1 VGKTKKGETATM
13 KSLHERKEKFQSHP
27 EIRLTLTK
35 LMESAKEGL
44 LALAVETGLQVFQ
57 AMLQEEVTQLVGP
70 KGKHNLNRKAVRH
83 GVEQGSVVLGGRKV
97 RVEKPRV
104 RSVEGEE
111 LHLEAYQ
118 AFQDPSLLTEAAL
131 ERMIHGLSTRHYE
144 CGLEPVGSGNK
155 AGSTSKSTISRR
167 FVEETKKKLAELLK
181 RRFDEERFL
190 AMMID
195 GVVIA
200 DHTVVVALGI
210 DQKGKKHILGLWEGA
225 TENATVCQSLLMD
238 LVDRGLCVDSGILV
252 IIDGSKA
259 LRSAV
264 RKVFGRQA
272 VIQRCQVHKLR
283 NVLDHLPERERA
295 WVERKIKEAWKQQD
309 ADKALRSLKRLAHPL
324 EELHPGAAA
333 SLREGME
340 ETVTVIRLGLPELLQ
355 ATMRS
360 TNAIESAFKTV
371 REVSRN
377 VKRWQNGQQ
386 VLRWS
391 AAGLLEAE
399 TRFRRIKGY
408 RQLPLLKQALEQQIG
423 SEQEENNPITA

>member
-1 VGKTKKGETATM
+1 M
-13 KSLHERKEKFQSHP
+13 KSLHEREEKFQIETMELSLT
-27 EIRLTLTK
+27 EI
-35 LMESAKEGL
+35 MESAKEGL
-44 LALAVETGLQVFQ
+44 LALAVQTGLPVFQ
-57 AMLQEEVTQLVGP
+57 TLLQEEVTRLAGP
-70 KGKHNLNRKAVRH
+70 KGKHNPNRQAVRH
-83 GVEQGSVVLGGRKV
+83 GVEQGSVVMGGRKV

-111 LHLEAYQ
+111 LHLETYQ
-118 AFQDPSLLTEAAL
+118 AFQDPSFLTNAAL

-144 CGLEPVGSGNK
+144 HGLEPAGTDEK

-167 FVEETKKKLAELLK
+167 FVEATKKQLAELLE
-181 RRFDEERFL
+181 RRLDGKQYL
-190 AMMID
+190 ALMID
-195 GVVIA
+195 GVVMA

-210 DQKGKKHILGLWEGA
+210 DDEGKKQILGLWEGA
-225 TENATVCQSLLMD
+225 TENATVCKSLLMD
-238 LVDRGLCVDSGILV
+238 LVDRGLCADPGILV

-264 RKVFGRQA
+264 RHVFGKQA
-272 VIQRCQVHKLR
+272 VVQRCQVHKLR
-283 NVLDHLPERERA
+283 NVMDHLPERERA
-295 WVERKIKEAWKQQD
+295 WVERKIKEAWKQPN
-309 ADKALRSLKRLAHPL
+309 ADKALRALKRLANQL
-324 EELHPGAAA
+324 EEVHPGAAA

-340 ETVTVIRLGLPELLQ
+340 ETLTVIRLGLPDLLQ

-377 VKRWQNGQQ
+377 VKRWRNGQQ

-408 RQLPLLKQALEQQIG
+408 RQLPLLKPALGREVG
-423 SEQEENNPITA
+423 NKRMESNPITA